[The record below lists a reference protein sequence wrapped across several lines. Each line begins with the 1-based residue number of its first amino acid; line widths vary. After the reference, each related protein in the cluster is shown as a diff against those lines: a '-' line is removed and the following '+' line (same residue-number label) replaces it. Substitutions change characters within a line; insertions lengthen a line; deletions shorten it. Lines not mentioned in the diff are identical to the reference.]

1 MIHPLLR
8 LLVKQ
13 PRLLTEHVEAYAH
26 LVGDEV
32 SKVSTMWIMRIVL
45 YVTGGV
51 MALLGLI
58 FVGVA
63 LMLFGAVPWSD
74 MEHGWLLIVVPL
86 VPLVGAALCI
96 WRARAPSKHDVMT
109 TVKAQLNADMAML
122 REVGSA

>member
-13 PRLLTEHVEAYAH
+13 PHLLTEHVEAYAH

-32 SKVSTMWIMRIVL
+32 SKVSTMWITRIVL

-51 MALLGLI
+51 LALLGLI

-86 VPLVGAALCI
+86 VPLIGAGICI
-96 WRARAPSKHDVMT
+96 WRAGAAEKHDVMA

>member
-45 YVTGGV
+45 YVAGGV
-51 MALLGLI
+51 LALLGLI

-86 VPLVGAALCI
+86 VPLLAAGVCI
-96 WRARAPSKHDVMT
+96 WRARAPSSHDVVA